1 MKEHIDAWIPDL
13 VTGALDGATR
23 AAVEVHLEHCD
34 RCAGEVVA
42 ATEALSSVAMSIPPE
57 RPHPSVFTNVLAS
70 IAVNEPR
77 GEARTASDR
86 FADLVDRL
94 VELFDLT
101 RERVKTL
108 LELVDE
114 PAAWRRGAAD
124 GITLIDFRGGTRVA
138 GADAGFV
145 RLAPGA
151 TFPYHRHIGGEVVLV
166 LEGGFVDEDGT
177 VVRRGD
183 TQEFAAGT
191 SHFFVAHPEGCVFA
205 AVIWDGLDFAA
216 PSASS
221 LAPHRC

>member
-1 MKEHIDAWIPDL
+1 MKEHIDAWIPGL
-13 VTGALDGATR
+13 VIGTLDGATQ
-23 AAVEVHLEHCD
+23 AAVELHLEQCD

-42 ATEALSSVAMSIPPE
+42 ATEALSSVAMSLPPE

-70 IAVNEPR
+70 IAENQPR
-77 GEARTASDR
+77 REGQTASDR
-86 FADLVDRL
+86 FADLVGRL

-101 RERVKTL
+101 RERVRTL

-124 GITLIDFRGGTRVA
+124 GITLIDFRGGTRIA

-145 RLAPGA
+145 RLAPGV
-151 TFPYHRHIGGEVVLV
+151 TFPHHRHVGGEVVLV

-183 TQEFAAGT
+183 AQEFAAGT
-191 SHFFVAHPEGCVFA
+191 SHFFVALPEGCVFA
-205 AVIWDGLDFAA
+205 AVIWGGLDFAA
-216 PSASS
+216 PSAS
-221 LAPHRC
+221 